1 MLKTIRL
8 LFTFYKGYWIPSI
21 IITLFCIYFFKLNG
35 ESALGVLLWFKLLTL
50 GLFVFFIENYKKK
63 EFYYYQNLGISKSI
77 LWISTL
83 VFDFALFVVLIILVA

>member
-1 MLKTIRL
+1 M
-8 LFTFYKGYWIPSI
+8 
-21 IITLFCIYFFKLNG
+21 IITLLCIYFFRLNG